1 MNGTRPLAIK
11 HHSLTGRIT
20 LPLMYEAFR
29 AVKKNR
35 GAAGV
40 DRVSIQMFENQL
52 EQNLAALM
60 RDLKGRTFRPQPARR
75 TYIDKG
81 GGKKRPLGIPCVRD
95 RVAQE
100 VLRRLLTP
108 LYEPLFHDQSYG
120 FRPGRSCHDAL
131 REVDRL
137 HKAGYR
143 FVLDADISGF
153 FDNIPHDVIMR
164 GLRNVVADGNILNLV
179 EAFLKAGVME
189 DGVRY
194 PTTVGTPQGGVLSPL
209 LANIAL
215 NFLDWQLDEAGY
227 RFVRYADDFVVLCRS
242 KHRAEEARQFVEAA
256 VTGLGLTLS
265 PEKTV
270 VTEFQRGFAFLGYEI
285 THRARRMRAK
295 SVEKFK
301 ARIRELTVRCH
312 NLDARAVQRINAVI
326 RGVAR
331 YFATGFSTVT
341 RQFRDLDAWV
351 RRRLRSMKLKRIWKS
366 DNYQLHNRHLRRMG
380 LIALSDFLEPSCG

>member
-1 MNGTRPLAIK
+1 MNGTKPLPIK

-20 LPLMYEAFR
+20 IGLMYEAFR

-40 DRVSIQMFENQL
+40 DRQSIKML
-52 EQNLAALM
+52 EDNLDQNLEALM
-60 RDLKGRTFRPQPARR
+60 RQLKGRTFRPQPARR
-75 TYIDKG
+75 TYIEKG

-108 LYEPLFHDQSYG
+108 LFEELFHDQSYG

-131 REVDRL
+131 RKVDEL

-153 FDNIPHDVIMR
+153 FDNIPHDVIMT
-164 GLRNVVADGNILNLV
+164 GMRNVVADGNILDLI
-179 EAFLKAGVME
+179 EAFLTAGVME
-189 DGVRY
+189 DGVTF

-215 NFLDWQLDEAGY
+215 NFLDWQLDDADY
-227 RFVRYADDFVVLCRS
+227 AFVRYADDFVVLCRS
-242 KHRAEEARQFVEAA
+242 KRQAEEAQRFAKAA
-256 VTGLGLTLS
+256 VTQLGLILS

-270 VTEFQRGFAFLGYEI
+270 VTSFKGGFAFLGFDI

-295 SVEKFK
+295 SVEKYK
-301 ARIRELTVRCH
+301 TRIRELTVRSH
-312 NLDARAVQRINAVI
+312 NLDARAIQRINAVI
-326 RGVAR
+326 RGVSR
-331 YFATGFSTVT
+331 YFGTEFATVT
-341 RQFRDLDAWV
+341 SQFRILDEWT
-351 RRRLRSMKLKRIWKS
+351 RKRLRCMKLKRIWKS
-366 DNYQLHNRHLRRMG
+366 DNYKLLNKHLRRKG
-380 LIALSDFLEPSCG
+380 LISLRDHLVSTQG

>member
-1 MNGTRPLAIK
+1 MNGTQPQPIK

-20 LPLMYEAFR
+20 MKMMHEAFR

-40 DRVSIQMFENQL
+40 DRQSIQMFENQL
-52 EQNLAALM
+52 EQNLEALM
-60 RDLKGRTFRPQPARR
+60 RQLKGRTFRPQPARR

-100 VLRRLLTP
+100 VLRRLLS
-108 LYEPLFHDQSYG
+108 PLFEELFHNQSYG
-120 FRPGRSCHDAL
+120 FRHRRSCHDAL
-131 REVDRL
+131 RKVDQL

-143 FVLDADISGF
+143 HVFDADISGF
-153 FDNIPHDVIMR
+153 FDNIPHHVIMR

-179 EAFLKAGVME
+179 EAFLTAGVME
-189 DGVRY
+189 DGVTY

-215 NFLDWQLDEAGY
+215 NFLDWQLHEAGY
-227 RFVRYADDFVVLCRS
+227 TFVRYADDFVVLCRS
-242 KHRAEEARQFVEAA
+242 KRRAEEAQRFVETA
-256 VTGLGLTLS
+256 VSELGLTLS

-270 VTEFQRGFAFLGYEI
+270 VTSFKDGFAFLGFHL
-285 THRARRMRAK
+285 THRARRMRPK
-295 SVEKFK
+295 SVEKYK
-301 ARIRELTVRCH
+301 TRIRELTVRCQ
-312 NLDARAVQRINAVI
+312 NLDARAVQRINSVI
-326 RGVAR
+326 RGVSR
-331 YFATGFSTVT
+331 YFGTDFATVT
-341 RQFRDLDAWV
+341 KQFSKLDSWT

-366 DNYQLHNRHLRRMG
+366 DNYKLLNKHLRRMG
-380 LIALSDFLEPSCG
+380 LISLSDHLVTTQG

>member
-1 MNGTRPLAIK
+1 MNGTRPLPVK

-20 LPLMYEAFR
+20 PQLMHEAFQ

-40 DRVSIQMFENQL
+40 DRVSIGMFENHL
-52 EQNLAALM
+52 EQNLDALM
-60 RDLKGRTFRPQPARR
+60 RQLKGGTFRPKPARR

-100 VLRRLLTP
+100 VLRRLLEP
-108 LYEPLFHDQSYG
+108 LFEPLFHDHSYG
-120 FRPGRSCHDAL
+120 FRPKRSCHDAL
-131 REVDRL
+131 RNVDQL

-143 FVLDADISGF
+143 FVLDADIRGC
-153 FDNIPHDVIMR
+153 FDNIPHDVIMT

-179 EAFLKAGVME
+179 ESFLTAGVME
-189 DGVRY
+189 DGVTQ

-215 NFLDWQLDEAGY
+215 NFLDWQLDDEDFT
-227 RFVRYADDFVVLCRS
+227 FVRYADDFVVLCRS
-242 KHRAEEARQFVEAA
+242 KRRAEEARRFVET
-256 VTGLGLTLS
+256 VVSELGLTLS

-270 VTEFQRGFAFLGYEI
+270 VTDFRGGFTFLGFDI
-285 THRARRMRAK
+285 THRARRMRTK
-295 SVEKFK
+295 SVEKYK
-301 ARIRELTVRCH
+301 TRIRELTVRCH
-312 NLDARAVQRINAVI
+312 NLDAHAVARINSVI

-331 YFATGFSTVT
+331 YFATDFSTVT
-341 RQFRDLDAWV
+341 KQFTRLDCWT

-366 DNYQLHNRHLRRMG
+366 DNYKLKNRHLRRMG
-380 LIALSDFLEPSCG
+380 LISLSGFLKPSHV